1 MSPMNPM
8 CPDGRSQRS
17 GVDTGDTPCIIRCMT
32 DEERQLREAL
42 AVADGSPT
50 RAAALLGVSRVTV
63 HRRMKKYGI
72 EIKRV
77 VDRAA

>member
-1 MSPMNPM
+1 
-8 CPDGRSQRS
+8 
-17 GVDTGDTPCIIRCMT
+17 MT

-42 AVADGSPT
+42 GAADGSPT
-50 RAAALLGVSRVTV
+50 RAGVILGVSRMTV

-77 VDRAA
+77 IDRAA

>member
-1 MSPMNPM
+1 
-8 CPDGRSQRS
+8 
-17 GVDTGDTPCIIRCMT
+17 MT

-42 AVADGSPT
+42 DRADGSPT
-50 RAAALLGVSRVTV
+50 RAAVILGVSRMTV
-63 HRRMKKYGI
+63 HRRMKKYGV

>member
-1 MSPMNPM
+1 
-8 CPDGRSQRS
+8 
-17 GVDTGDTPCIIRCMT
+17 MT

-42 AVADGSPT
+42 TTAEGSPS
-50 RAAALLGVSRVTV
+50 RAAVILGVTRMTV

-77 VDRAA
+77 IDKAA